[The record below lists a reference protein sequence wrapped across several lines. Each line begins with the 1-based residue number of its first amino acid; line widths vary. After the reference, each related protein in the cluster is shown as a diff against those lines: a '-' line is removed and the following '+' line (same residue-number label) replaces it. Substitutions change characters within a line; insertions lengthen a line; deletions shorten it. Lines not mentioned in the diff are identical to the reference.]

1 MKVQNWTGEEFV
13 SVNEV
18 IQFLNE
24 VLQIDSDAINKLLTI
39 RVPCN
44 EKLDNHESVQTFCVP
59 FKGKEKDDKPRPI
72 SVVGIL
78 GIINGMFGINSDK
91 FGSIMIMIER
101 KTGKAIKFGLID
113 AERMLDFK
121 KQELAFKARQIIQKA
136 LPQLNRPKNNKNIPN
151 DRRLGDEKK
160 KEDSKES

>member
-1 MKVQNWTGEEFV
+1 MKVQSWTGEEFV
-13 SVNEV
+13 SIKEV

-24 VLQIDSDAINKLLTI
+24 LLQIDSDAINKLLSL

-44 EKLDNHESVQTFCVP
+44 KSLDEHETIQTFAAPVN
-59 FKGKEKDDKPRPI
+59 GVTADDGPKTIP
-72 SVVGIL
+72 VVGIL

-91 FGSIMIMIER
+91 FGSIMLMIER